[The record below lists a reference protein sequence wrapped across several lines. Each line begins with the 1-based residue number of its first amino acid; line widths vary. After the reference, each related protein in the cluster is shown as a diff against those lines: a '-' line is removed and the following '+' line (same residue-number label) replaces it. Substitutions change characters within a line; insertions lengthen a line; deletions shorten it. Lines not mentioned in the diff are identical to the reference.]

1 MLASVQPTVEPH
13 QAHESQQPAVFDQ
26 PTVSDQPRVLSQQEL
41 AAKVRELAGRPAEW
55 VSRVRLDAEG
65 RWYEQI
71 HVDGCYEIWLI
82 SWLPEH
88 STGFHDHGEANG
100 AFSVVWGTLE
110 ENVVPRRGTAVT
122 ARPVTQGVVRSFGPH
137 YVHDVRNTT
146 DSVAVSI
153 HAYSPPL
160 TAMTRYRLTS
170 GGLVPATTETQADW

>member
-1 MLASVQPTVEPH
+1 MLTTVQPTAEPH
-13 QAHESQQPAVFDQ
+13 QAHESQQSALLRQPAAFG
-26 PTVSDQPRVLSQQEL
+26 PPRVLSQPEL
-41 AAKVRELAGRPAEW
+41 AARVRELASRPAEW

-65 RWYEQI
+65 RWYEQV

-110 ENVVPRRGTAVT
+110 ENVVPRRGTTVT
-122 ARPVTQGVVRSFGPH
+122 ARPVTQGVVRAFGPH

-146 DSVAVSI
+146 GSVAVSI

-160 TAMTRYRLTS
+160 TAMTRYRLTAS
-170 GGLVPATTETQADW
+170 GLVPAATETQADW

>member
-1 MLASVQPTVEPH
+1 MLTSVQPTIEPH
-13 QAHESQQPAVFDQ
+13 QAQESQEPAVLQ
-26 PTVSDQPRVLSQQEL
+26 QSRVLSQEEL
-41 AAKVRELAGRPAEW
+41 ASKVRELAGRPAEW
-55 VSRVRLDAEG
+55 VSRVRLDSEG

-100 AFSVVWGTLE
+100 AFSVVWGTLDE
-110 ENVVPRRGTAVT
+110 SVVPGRGTEVT
-122 ARPVTQGVVRSFGPH
+122 VRPVTQGVVRAFGPH
-137 YVHDVRNTT
+137 YVHDVSNTT

-160 TAMTRYRLTS
+160 TAMTRYRLTGS
-170 GGLVPATTETQADW
+170 GLVPATTETQADW